1 MILWPDE
8 ARDPAV
14 AGGKAAALARLSEVG
29 FAVPPFCVLPAE
41 AMDELCTGT
50 LSEAALGHA
59 LAEAATRLGPGS
71 FAVRSS
77 ARAEDSEADSHAGQ
91 FDSVL
96 NVPAAGLPEAAR
108 KVHASGAGERL
119 SAYRKRRALA
129 GGGAPAVLIQ
139 RMVAPRAAGVAFSV
153 DPVTGRRNRALVSA
167 VAGLADRLVSGMAD
181 GEGWTFG
188 ADGQVVEAPVAPT
201 VLTADEA
208 REVAALARAAEAHF
222 GAPQDIEWAL
232 DDNRLWLV
240 QSRPVTTALR
250 PVPVPDDTLMVFDN
264 SNIVESYPGLVSP
277 LTYSFARYCYDR
289 VYRAF
294 VDLLGVPD
302 AQVRANRQVFANML
316 SRLDGR
322 VYYNLGNWYRALAL
336 LPGFSLNRGFMDTMM
351 GVDEPLPEEMTAR
364 LAPPPAG
371 ALARLGDMMRL
382 GRVAVG
388 LVWSAL
394 TLGRTKRRF
403 MARLEGALAAEEGL
417 AEANL
422 TELGALYRRLEGD
435 LLDRWDAPLVN
446 DFLCMIGYGGSR
458 ALMGRWAGEAGLRL
472 HADLLIGQGGIVS
485 AEPVTRIAA
494 MGARARATGLVDRIE
509 AEGMAAADP
518 ELSQMIAA
526 YIDRFGD
533 RCTEELKLE
542 SPTLVDDPA
551 PLMRAIAAAG
561 RRHAAPRPERP
572 APDWQGLFPNPVRR
586 AIARRF
592 ARWAQA
598 RVRDR
603 ENLRFERTRIFGTAR
618 RIFLAMGREFAALG
632 HLEEARDI
640 FFLTVEE
647 VLGAIEGSALSYDL
661 AGPVRQ
667 RKAEMAA
674 AATRPDPP
682 ERVLL
687 RGAAV
692 GLAEGR
698 PALAAAPAPAGETMR
713 RGTGA
718 SAGTLRA
725 VARVVTDPR
734 EGALGP
740 GEILVAR
747 NTDPG
752 WIALFANAGGIVVE
766 RGSLLSHSAIVAR
779 ELGLPCVVGLKGATR
794 WVTDG
799 ETIEIDGASG
809 EVRKSDG

>member
-1 MILWPDE
+1 MILWPE
-8 ARDPAV
+8 AARDPAV
-14 AGGKAAALARLSEVG
+14 AGGKAAALARLVAAG
-29 FAVPPFCVLPAE
+29 FAVPPFCVLPAQ
-41 AMDELCTGT
+41 AMEHLAEPDLR
-50 LSEAALGHA
+50 AA
-59 LAEAATRLGPGS
+59 LAEAAARLGPGP

-77 ARAEDSEADSHAGQ
+77 ARSEDGAADSHAGQ

-96 NVPAAGLPEAAR
+96 NVPAAGLMAAAR
-108 KVHASGAGERL
+108 KVHASGAGHRVA
-119 SAYRKRRALA
+119 AYREKRSLT
-129 GGGAPAVLIQ
+129 GGEMPSVLIQ
-139 RMVAPRAAGVAFSV
+139 RMVAPRAAGVAFSG
-153 DPVTGRRNRALVSA
+153 DPVSGRRDLAVISA
-167 VAGLADRLVSGMAD
+167 VAGLAEGLVSGRVD
-181 GEGWTFG
+181 GEGWTIG
-188 ADGQVVEAPVAPT
+188 ADDQAVERPPVPQ
-201 VLTADEA
+201 VLTGAEA
-208 REVAALARAAEAHF
+208 ARIAALARAAEAHF

-232 DDNRLWLV
+232 DAERLWLL

-250 PVPVPDDTLMVFDN
+250 PLPTLDDTLMVFDN

-294 VDLLGVPD
+294 VDLLGVPK
-302 AQVRANRQVFANML
+302 AQVRAHADVFANML

-336 LPGFSLNRGFMDTMM
+336 LPGFSLNRGFMETMM
-351 GVDEPLPEEMTAR
+351 GVDAPLPKEMTDR

-371 ALARLGDMMRL
+371 PMARLADTARL
-382 GRVAVG
+382 GRVGVG
-388 LVWSAL
+388 LLWAAL
-394 TLGRTKRRF
+394 RLERTKRRF
-403 MARLEGALAAEEGL
+403 MARLEGALAAEHGL

-422 TELGALYRRLEGD
+422 TDLAALYRRLESE

-458 ALMGRWAGEAGLRL
+458 ALMGRWAGAAGLRL

-485 AEPVTRIAA
+485 AEPVARIAE
-494 MGARARATGLVDRIE
+494 MGARARAAGLIDRIA
-509 AEGMAAADP
+509 AEGMGAVAEDRQLN
-518 ELSQMIAA
+518 EMVTA
-526 YIDRFGD
+526 YIARFGD

-542 SPTLVDDPA
+542 SPTLADDPA
-551 PLMRAIAAAG
+551 PLLSALVAAG
-561 RRHAAPRPERP
+561 RRGTAPRPERL
-572 APDWQGLFPNPVRR
+572 APDWEGLFPNPIRR
-586 AIARRF
+586 AVARRF
-592 ARWAQA
+592 AAWAQA

-618 RIFLAMGREFAALG
+618 RLFLAMGREFHALG
-632 HLEEARDI
+632 HLDDPRDV
-640 FFLTVEE
+640 FFLTIEE
-647 VLGAIEGSALSYDL
+647 VLGAIEGSALSHDL
-661 AGPVRQ
+661 AALVRL
-667 RKAEMAA
+667 RKAETAA
-674 AATRPDPP
+674 AAARPDPP
-682 ERVLL
+682 ERVIL

-692 GLAEGR
+692 GLATAR
-698 PALAAAPAPAGETMR
+698 PTPPAPQSGNETMR

-734 EGALGP
+734 KGTLDP

-779 ELGLPCVVGLKGATR
+779 ELGLPCVVGLKGATG
-794 WVTDG
+794 WVRDG
-799 ETIEIDGASG
+799 ETLEINGATG
-809 EVRKSDG
+809 EVRKADG